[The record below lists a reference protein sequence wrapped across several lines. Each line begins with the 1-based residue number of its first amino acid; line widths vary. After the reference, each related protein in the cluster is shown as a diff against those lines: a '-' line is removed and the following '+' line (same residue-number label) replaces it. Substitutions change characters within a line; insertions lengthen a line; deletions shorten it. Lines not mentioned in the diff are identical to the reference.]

1 MRTARTE
8 RHWRL
13 LSPVLLEQQDLFIVP
28 AKVDLFDSLMFLCKQ
43 CLSVCFS
50 SQSLLLSRT
59 SGFLMADRPVR
70 VKKAILL
77 SCTQMHELS
86 NTLKELKNHL

>member
-1 MRTARTE
+1 MRTSRTE

-28 AKVDLFDSLMFLCKQ
+28 AKVDLFDSLMLLCKQ

-50 SQSLLLSRT
+50 TQSLLLSRT
-59 SGFLMADRPVR
+59 LVSDGRQASASKEGHFTFLHSDA
-70 VKKAILL
+70 
-77 SCTQMHELS
+77 
-86 NTLKELKNHL
+86 